1 VCVAPV
7 EQTLS
12 PVHDM
17 TTPDTFETAPVEEA
31 GTPSWPLLTGS
42 VETARSLAAALEAAG
57 LRCFV
62 EERTS
67 LAADSAVHLP
77 VEATVLVDREE
88 RERAELVLAQW
99 RLGSEARS
107 AEAVRRVRN
116 VLLASVVPPLGY
128 ALAVWVGSGGAEL
141 PSLTIAIALWW
152 PSVIL
157 AGLYEN
163 LRYRGERIARPPGL
177 P

>member
-1 VCVAPV
+1 MDDMFDAAP
-7 EQTLS
+7 L
-12 PVHDM
+12 D
-17 TTPDTFETAPVEEA
+17 EA
-31 GTPSWPLLTGS
+31 GMPSWPLLTGAP
-42 VETARSLAAALEAAG
+42 ETARSLAAALDAAG

-67 LAADSAVHLP
+67 LAAETAVHVP
-77 VEATVLVDREE
+77 VEATVLVHSEE

-128 ALAVWVGSGGAEL
+128 AGAVFVGSGGAEL
-141 PSLTIAIALWW
+141 PSLAIAIVLWW

-163 LRYRGERIARPPGL
+163 LRYRSERIARPPGL

>member
-1 VCVAPV
+1 M
-7 EQTLS
+7 
-12 PVHDM
+12 HDV
-17 TTPDTFETAPVEEA
+17 TIDDTFDAASMDEA
-31 GTPSWPLLTGS
+31 GMPSWPLLTGS
-42 VETARSLAAALEAAG
+42 VETARSLAAALDAAG
-57 LRCFV
+57 MRCFV
-62 EERTS
+62 EEHTS
-67 LAADSAVHLP
+67 LAADSAVHMP
-77 VEATVLVDREE
+77 VEGTVLVHPEE

-107 AEAVRRVRN
+107 AEAVRRVRG

-128 ALAVWVGSGGAEL
+128 AVAVWVGSEGAEL
-141 PSLTIAIALWW
+141 PSLAIAAALWW